1 MISTFKRNRHFR
13 KVLVKKAFAH
23 AQEQG
28 GAISP
33 RHSVYVPSG
42 VESSLGNGKYAA

>member
-1 MISTFKRNRHFR
+1 MHKSR
-13 KVLVKKAFAH
+13 
-23 AQEQG
+23 G

-42 VESSLGNGKYAA
+42 VESSLGSGKYAA